1 MSFLGVIG
9 AIATLVGAGI
19 NYINAKETNET
30 NQEINESNNE
40 FNKQEREAS
49 QVYNSASSMVE
60 RGKLAGLNRMAA
72 IGLPASSPAS
82 AASPIGMEAPKFDI
96 GDIGNKVASAE
107 QAESSAESQAADA
120 RLKDEQTKGVAISN
134 SYAHEREYSNLLKT
148 YESIDN
154 LKMDTEEKEAQKKYL
169 LTQMEHLRSMSP
181 ILAEG
186 QRNVNRLTAA
196 QTDESI
202 QNVAESKARVSIAKA
217 ELKLKEKSVLSQLNL
232 NAAQASQLRA
242 LVNKYSVENAHI
254 AFTESFDE
262 RCRLF
267 YEFIEQNKFE
277 LQKLNTDAKV
287 AIMAQQFEMLGFEK
301 DKMERINSSEV
312 ALGCQRLLGI
322 SLNDIFA
329 KINLFKE

>member
-1 MSFLGVIG
+1 MSVLG
-9 AIATLVGAGI
+9 AIAAIGTLVSAGL
-19 NYINAKETNET
+19 NYFSAKETNET
-30 NQEINESNNE
+30 NEEINERNNE
-40 FNKQEREAS
+40 FNKAEREAS

-60 RGKLAGLNRMAA
+60 RGKMAGLNRMAA
-72 IGLPASSPAS
+72 IGLPASTPAS

-107 QAESSAESQAADA
+107 QEMSSAESQAADA
-120 RLKDEQTKGVAISN
+120 RLKDEQTKGAAISN

-154 LKMDTEEKEAQKKYL
+154 MKMDTQEKEAQKKYL
-169 LTQMEHLRSMSP
+169 LSQMEHLRSMSP
-181 ILAEG
+181 LLAEG

-202 QNVAESKARVSIAKA
+202 QNVAESKARVSIARA

-254 AFTESFDE
+254 AFTESFE
-262 RCRLF
+262 MRCQQF
-267 YEFIEQNKFE
+267 NEFLEQNKYE
-277 LQKLNTDAKV
+277 LQKLDTDAKV
-287 AIMAQQFEMLGFEK
+287 ALMAQQFDLLGFEK
-301 DKMERINSSEV
+301 EKQDRIMHSEV
-312 ALGCQRLLGI
+312 AAGCQRILGV
-322 SLNDIFA
+322 SLNDIFS
-329 KINLFKE
+329 KINLFK